1 MVSNFLDN
9 FGVALLKSIFLAL
22 ALHGWQDNCGTFDK
36 LIPLLPDHYYVVAID
51 FPGHGWS
58 SHLPKGTFYNDTM
71 FVLQVE
77 RVIQFLGWKHRPFTI
92 LGHSMG
98 AAIGLLSIILLLRP
112 EKTKNSASS
121 GQAIV
126 PRIIALDMIKP
137 LTFPSEKLAAK
148 MREGIQSFLDIEAKC
163 CSLNGQVTNGQAS
176 SVPLYDHKQ
185 AVEKLIH
192 GHSVFGVL
200 TTEAAE
206 TLLKRGCKQAEDQP
220 DKVYFTRDNRLK
232 AMLFQ
237 RMDPDSML
245 SYFHDLHCDMLIIK
259 ADKGVKLDPDDIS
272 NRFIDMY
279 RKQCRHFEYTKVAGG
294 HHVHLCNPENVHQII
309 IDFMDKSGKLEHVN
323 GVNHS

>member
-1 MVSNFLDN
+1 M
-9 FGVALLKSIFLAL
+9 
-22 ALHGWQDNCGTFDK
+22 HGWQDNCGTFDK
-36 LIPLLPDHYYVVAID
+36 LIPLLPDYYYVVAID

-58 SHLPKGTFYNDTM
+58 SHLPKGTFYNDIM

-77 RVIQFLGWKHRPFTI
+77 RVIQYLGWKHRPFTI

-112 EKTKNSASS
+112 DKKVLNSSS
-121 GQAIV
+121 QNIV
-126 PRIIALDMIKP
+126 PRIISLDMIKP
-137 LTFPSEKLAAK
+137 LTFPREKLAAK

-163 CSLNGQVTNGQAS
+163 CSLNGQVTSGIGS
-176 SVPLYDHKQ
+176 GIPLYDHKQ

-206 TLLKRGCKQAEDQP
+206 TLLKRGCKQSETQP

-237 RMDPDSML
+237 RMDPDSMM

-259 ADKGVKLDPDDIS
+259 ADNGVKLDPDEIS
-272 NRFIDMY
+272 NRFIEMY
-279 RKQCRHFEYTKVAGG
+279 RKQCRRFQYTEVAGG
-294 HHVHLCNPENVHQII
+294 HHVHLCDPEKVHSII
-309 IDFMDKSGKLEHVN
+309 IDFMEKSKSLVDVN
-323 GVNHS
+323 GFTHA